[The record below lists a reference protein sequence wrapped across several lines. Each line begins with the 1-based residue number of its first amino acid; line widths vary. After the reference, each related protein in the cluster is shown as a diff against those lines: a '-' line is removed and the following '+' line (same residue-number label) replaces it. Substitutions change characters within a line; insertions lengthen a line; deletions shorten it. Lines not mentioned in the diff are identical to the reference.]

1 MKHTLTLLLKPTD
14 FETSGDMIF
23 SGHTRFIVVGLCV
36 MSSLINDSNKSYTI
50 PLFILL
56 LILGICG
63 MYFFIVSRLHFSV
76 DIILAIF
83 VTTSIWYVITNCSDL
98 ALTPGIHEYQPVF
111 VRLLVNF
118 FTWFNQFDVYL
129 NKQL

>member
-76 DIILAIF
+76 DIILAVF
-83 VTTSIWYVITNCSDL
+83 VTTSIWYVISTCSEL
-98 ALTPGIHEYQPVF
+98 ACIHGVYNNQSVI
-111 VRLLVNF
+111 VRLLVNV
-118 FTWFNQFDVYL
+118 FTWFNQLCV
-129 NKQL
+129 

>member
-1 MKHTLTLLLKPTD
+1 
-14 FETSGDMIF
+14 
-23 SGHTRFIVVGLCV
+23 
-36 MSSLINDSNKSYTI
+36 
-50 PLFILL
+50 
-56 LILGICG
+56 